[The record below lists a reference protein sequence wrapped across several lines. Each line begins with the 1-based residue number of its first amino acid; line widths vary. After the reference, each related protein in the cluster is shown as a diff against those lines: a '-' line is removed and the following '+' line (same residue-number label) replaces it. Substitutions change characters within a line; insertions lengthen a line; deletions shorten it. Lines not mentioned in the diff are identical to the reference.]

1 MDKKYIAYHEAG
13 HAVLQERFH
22 LYNGGASIVK
32 DDNSLGRAMKLY
44 EDIDMCCID
53 PETKEEVVKID
64 LESIRK
70 NMMVSY
76 AGRAAETILNPK
88 RKPTGWGRDYEN
100 AKELNELAGNVFNQ
114 RKLIFE
120 TRKMLKE
127 NWKQVE
133 AIANELLAHNEL
145 SDDEAELIVDAIDE
159 GKDYKVVLENHRNF
173 MNALRN
179 DTERKTEDA

>member
-13 HAVLQERFH
+13 HAVLQYRFH
-22 LYNGGASIVK
+22 LYNIGASIVE
-32 DDNSLGRAMKLY
+32 DNDSLGRAMRLY
-44 EDIDMCCID
+44 EDIDICCID

-70 NMMVSY
+70 NMMVKY

-88 RKPTGWGRDYEN
+88 RKPTGYWGDYQR

-133 AIANELLAHNEL
+133 AIANELLALNEL
-145 SDDEAELIVDAIDE
+145 NDDEVELIIDAIDK
-159 GKDYKVVLENHRNF
+159 GRDYKTDLKGYRNF
-173 MNALRN
+173 MHALRN
-179 DTERKTEDA
+179 DTERKTEDK